1 MGEERKNWRYTIM
14 KKRLFVA
21 LLTAGLLLTPCTV
34 GAAGSWWERAQ
45 KAEEEGREYFLR
57 ADTDAITVA
66 VGEKVHIAV
75 MSNAKITA
83 TTLSSDGT
91 ASIYW
96 TPSVY
101 EGSGVTYSIM
111 GVSEGTSTIRIR
123 ANDSKYMIPAF
134 TVTVTPASNAEEA
147 EENIRIFAEIA
158 ESMREEL
165 AERAKAPQSD
175 IAYSAG
181 VSKKITE
188 YGGGQYL
195 VGVDIPSGEYMLWA
209 TDDKYDGYF
218 CYSTDANG
226 KDIIKNGTFGT
237 NSIIDVRYGEYLTLT
252 RCYAVALADAETPE
266 KVGGAYGEGFYIIG
280 EHIPAGTYKLV
291 ATDSTYSGYY
301 CIYNDLRRE
310 DIDSNAIFDNSRY
323 VELSDGQYLHLQR
336 CKIIVD

>member
-1 MGEERKNWRYTIM
+1 M
-14 KKRLFVA
+14 KKRLFAA

-34 GAAGSWWERAQ
+34 GATESWWERAQ

-57 ADTDAITVA
+57 ADTGSVTVA

-75 MSNAKITA
+75 MSNAEITA

-91 ASIYW
+91 ANIDW

-101 EGSGVTYSIM
+101 EGNGITYSIM
-111 GVSEGTSTIRIR
+111 GVGEGTSTIRIR
-123 ANDSKYMIPAF
+123 ANDNKYMIPAF

-158 ESMREEL
+158 EPMREKL
-165 AERAKAPQSD
+165 AERAEAPQTD
-175 IAYSAG
+175 AAYSAG
-181 VSKKITE
+181 VSKKVAE
-188 YGGGQYL
+188 YGEGQYL

-209 TDDKYDGYF
+209 TDDNYDGYF

-226 KDIIKNGTFGT
+226 KDIIKNGTFGA
-237 NSIIDVRYGEYLTLT
+237 NSIIKVRYGEYLTLT

-266 KVGGAYGEGFYIIG
+266 KVGGAYGEGFYIVG
-280 EHIPAGTYKLV
+280 EHIPAGTYKLI
-291 ATDSTYSGYY
+291 ATDTTYSGYY

-310 DIDSNAIFDNSRY
+310 DIDSNAVFDNSRY
-323 VELSDGQYLHLQR
+323 VELSDGQYLYLER